1 MLVCL
6 ERRKKKG
13 RKTSVLIREQLK
25 EHATRKGYL
34 EIRDS
39 FARTKKE
46 SRVCWTHPGRARH
59 ANDE

>member
-13 RKTSVLIREQLK
+13 RKKSVLIREQLK

-59 ANDE
+59 ENDE

>member
-1 MLVCL
+1 ML

-13 RKTSVLIREQLK
+13 RKKSVLIRREQLK

-46 SRVCWTHPGRARH
+46 SRVCWTHPGHARH
-59 ANDE
+59 KNDE